1 MLDSVAIIV
10 YANNELNLRR
20 RELIKPD
27 LNRQYASL
35 CSTQVPVTGLLFGD
49 NLSQQCKDIQETNKL
64 GQKFGHRFVS
74 PGSETVRNK
83 QHRRDAKPFY
93 RTGQFRQ
100 GNLNSSRQRNWQ
112 RKKSAD
118 LRQSAVAK

>member
-1 MLDSVAIIV
+1 MGNNKDTDQKALIIKMLDSVAIIG

-35 CSTQVPVTGLLFGD
+35 CSTQVD
-49 NLSQQCKDIQETNKL
+49 KETNKL
-64 GQKFGHRFVS
+64 GKKFGHRFVS

-83 QHRRDAKPFY
+83 QH
-93 RTGQFRQ
+93 
-100 GNLNSSRQRNWQ
+100 
-112 RKKSAD
+112 
-118 LRQSAVAK
+118 